1 VPVISDLL
9 DAGNASPNKPR
20 IAPVE
25 ANPIAT
31 AKQEGNDK
39 AIISKASPLQ
49 PANQKRLCSLDLLR
63 LEPADKLQSRR
74 PEQQSKR
81 FSSQLGI
88 VAE

>member
-1 VPVISDLL
+1 VPVISNLL

-39 AIISKASPLQ
+39 AIISKASPSSTCQ
-49 PANQKRLCSLDLLR
+49 SEAPKRLCSLDLLR
-63 LEPADKLQSRR
+63 
-74 PEQQSKR
+74 
-81 FSSQLGI
+81 
-88 VAE
+88 